1 MQKILLYFHPTPG
14 SCCFWVQPFLSIP
27 KLQNLQFGAQSKE
40 GAGCYLPPKQR
51 FDPDQT
57 KPCPMYLDL
66 PSYSASSLR
75 QSEMGALEGGDTS
88 LTPLHPSWRAP

>member
-57 KPCPMYLDL
+57 KPCPMYLGHPTAL
-66 PSYSASSLR
+66 PLSGSQR
-75 QSEMGALEGGDTS
+75 WVRWRGG
-88 LTPLHPSWRAP
+88 TPP